1 MNLWCRAIL
10 LSFFIFPLLSFS
22 QSIPSFNNSSLSSEN
37 CTNGIDDDGDG
48 LIDCLDPD
56 CLGCNMACGPVP
68 SLRPQIFNTANNGN
82 GGLITLAS
90 EDLHWTISNTLG
102 GSERKAIYT
111 GNCANGQWT
120 PSPFPDAGWITDP
133 QFGVCGNIIPQNA
146 ETPRY
151 FNTKFDLPASVAS
164 SLSLSFDVYADNY
177 VGEVYVNGV
186 AQGIRKTTGN
196 VFCAGCNLAFTLN
209 KGFIPGTNTITILVL
224 QMPIPEY
231 PLGQNMG
238 LLLNASATLDSD
250 KDGVA
255 DGKDKCP
262 GTPAGVTVDA
272 DGCFNLSIQATKSVC
287 EGETISLKAANAGSG
302 SSYAWTLPNGQ
313 TNTSSQ
319 VDINNAMS
327 SNSGAY
333 NLEVTTSYNCVYKNS
348 VSVSVNSLPSVLISS
363 NQTICRGNS
372 VQLTASGGTSYQ
384 WAYVGDLSN
393 TTIAN
398 PVAKPLTTT
407 TYNVTAANANG
418 CKKTASTTISV
429 NQPSPVTASLP
440 VTICSGG
447 STQLTS
453 SGPVSFLWYP
463 SSGLN
468 NAGIANPIASPSAS
482 TQYTV
487 VGTSSNGCKDSSQVL
502 VTVKNIPVAVSITPN
517 SSICVGDSLQLN
529 VSAGN
534 SFKWTP
540 TTGLNN
546 PNIQNP
552 KAGPGSTITYQ
563 VDVLHTNGCSS
574 TAATNIKVNNRPTA
588 SVPTSFTICEK
599 DTVLINASGGST
611 YLWQPTTGLS
621 DPYTANPRAFPK
633 NNIAYSV
640 IVANADGCKDTAY
653 TSVSLLQRPLLFLGH
668 DTSICIGNTITYN
681 ASINNGAG
689 YLWNTGSTTPTI
701 LANQSGTYIV
711 EVKTSECIYPT
722 KDTARLTVIELPLV
736 ELGKDT
742 SLCNFIPLTITPKGK
757 NVENYLWNTGSR
769 APSLTVTNSGIYSI
783 TASNQCGQA
792 SDQISIVVN
801 ECADDLFFPSA
812 FTPTKD
818 GKNEV
823 FKALY
828 YPGVIFSEYHLKVYD
843 RWGRIVFETSDPAKG
858 WNGVYNNNVQS
869 TNTFVWQ
876 VQYKKGNT
884 AIRII
889 RKGTVT
895 LIK

>member
-1 MNLWCRAIL
+1 
-10 LSFFIFPLLSFS
+10 
-22 QSIPSFNNSSLSSEN
+22 
-37 CTNGIDDDGDG
+37 
-48 LIDCLDPD
+48 
-56 CLGCNMACGPVP
+56 
-68 SLRPQIFNTANNGN
+68 
-82 GGLITLAS
+82 
-90 EDLHWTISNTLG
+90 
-102 GSERKAIYT
+102 
-111 GNCANGQWT
+111 
-120 PSPFPDAGWITDP
+120 
-133 QFGVCGNIIPQNA
+133 
-146 ETPRY
+146 
-151 FNTKFDLPASVAS
+151 
-164 SLSLSFDVYADNY
+164 
-177 VGEVYVNGV
+177 
-186 AQGIRKTTGN
+186 
-196 VFCAGCNLAFTLN
+196 
-209 KGFIPGTNTITILVL
+209 
-224 QMPIPEY
+224 
-231 PLGQNMG
+231 
-238 LLLNASATLDSD
+238 
-250 KDGVA
+250 
-255 DGKDKCP
+255 
-262 GTPAGVTVDA
+262 
-272 DGCFNLSIQATKSVC
+272 
-287 EGETISLKAANAGSG
+287 
-302 SSYAWTLPNGQ
+302 
-313 TNTSSQ
+313 
-319 VDINNAMS
+319 
-327 SNSGAY
+327 
-333 NLEVTTSYNCVYKNS
+333 
-348 VSVSVNSLPSVLISS
+348 
-363 NQTICRGNS
+363 
-372 VQLTASGGTSYQ
+372 
-384 WAYVGDLSN
+384 
-393 TTIAN
+393 
-398 PVAKPLTTT
+398 
-407 TYNVTAANANG
+407 
-418 CKKTASTTISV
+418 
-429 NQPSPVTASLP
+429 
-440 VTICSGG
+440 
-447 STQLTS
+447 
-453 SGPVSFLWYP
+453 
-463 SSGLN
+463 
-468 NAGIANPIASPSAS
+468 
-482 TQYTV
+482 
-487 VGTSSNGCKDSSQVL
+487 VL